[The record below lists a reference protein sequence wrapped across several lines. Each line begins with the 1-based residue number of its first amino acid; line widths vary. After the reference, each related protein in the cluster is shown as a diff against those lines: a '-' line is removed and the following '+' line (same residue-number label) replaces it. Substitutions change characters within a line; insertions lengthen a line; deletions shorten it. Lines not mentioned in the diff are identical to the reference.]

1 MKAAQKTQEKTLQ
14 QIVDQY
20 IVPGSK
26 VECNGYGSYLNLG
39 SVQLDRLW
47 IMLRRLIE

>member
-20 IVPGSK
+20 IVPEVKSN
-26 VECNGYGSYLNLG
+26 VTATEA
-39 SVQLDRLW
+39 
-47 IMLRRLIE
+47 I